1 MRRCEVYMHGI
12 KAGVLTEE
20 DNRTFCFTYDKAYL
34 LNEKSGPVSL
44 TLPLQAEPY
53 RSNVLFPVFANMLS
67 EGENRQIQSQL
78 LHIDEALFDGREVSH
93 IFAGP
98 SPDADSPEALDAIRN
113 VGHISLSG
121 AQPKFSVVID
131 VFDTLRYTREREQGL
146 FILKP
151 RPTSY
156 HIINREEQG
165 LFILK
170 PRPTGY
176 HIINREYCAANEHVT
191 MQIAS
196 QVYGIETAANGL
208 CFFDNGDPAYITRRF
223 DVHNRGKYK
232 QEDFAALLG
241 YTKDNAGANYK
252 YDKASYEE
260 CAGIIHRYVKAA
272 LVDIQRFFRLILFN
286 FVTSNDDAHLKN
298 FSLIEYNGEYRL
310 SPAYD
315 LVNTALQLREP
326 RIFAL
331 DKGLFREGMA
341 FSDTRTIRR
350 ADFEEF
356 GRRIGLPE
364 KVVRKEIELFLSD
377 QPLTYELLERSFI
390 SEELKKQY
398 RQTFDYRRRMLGF

>member
-1 MRRCEVYMHGI
+1 MKKLNVCPSTLQKGY
-12 KAGVLTEE
+12 
-20 DNRTFCFTYDKAYL
+20 DTYSPAARK
-34 LNEKSGPVSL
+34 
-44 TLPLQAEPY
+44 
-53 RSNVLFPVFANMLS
+53 
-67 EGENRQIQSQL
+67 
-78 LHIDEALFDGREVSH
+78 ALFDGREVSH

-113 VGHISLSG
+113 VGRISLSG

-131 VFDTLRYTREREQGL
+131 VFDTLRYTRER
-146 FILKP
+146 
-151 RPTSY
+151 
-156 HIINREEQG
+156 EQG

-208 CFFDNGDPAYITRRF
+208 CFFDNGEPAYITRRF

-298 FSLIEYNGEYRL
+298 FSLIEYGSSKIGRAGGSIG
-310 SPAYD
+310 SPRPMTSSIQRCNCGSPGYSPSTRGYSERVWPSRTPVPSGAP
-315 LVNTALQLREP
+315 TLRSSDD
-326 RIFAL
+326 AL
-331 DKGLFREGMA
+331 DFRKRWLG
-341 FSDTRTIRR
+341 
-350 ADFEEF
+350 
-356 GRRIGLPE
+356 
-364 KVVRKEIELFLSD
+364 
-377 QPLTYELLERSFI
+377 
-390 SEELKKQY
+390 KKSNCSCP
-398 RQTFDYRRRMLGF
+398 TSL

>member
-1 MRRCEVYMHGI
+1 M
-12 KAGVLTEE
+12 
-20 DNRTFCFTYDKAYL
+20 
-34 LNEKSGPVSL
+34 
-44 TLPLQAEPY
+44 
-53 RSNVLFPVFANMLS
+53 
-67 EGENRQIQSQL
+67 
-78 LHIDEALFDGREVSH
+78 GR
-93 IFAGP
+93 
-98 SPDADSPEALDAIRN
+98 
-113 VGHISLSG
+113 ISLSG

-156 HIINREEQG
+156 HIINRE
-165 LFILK
+165 
-170 PRPTGY
+170 
-176 HIINREYCAANEHVT
+176 YCAANEHVT

-208 CFFDNGDPAYITRRF
+208 CFFDNGEPAYITRRF

-350 ADFEEF
+350 TDFEEF

-377 QPLTYELLERSFI
+377 QPLTYELLERSFL
-390 SEELKKQY
+390 SKELKKQY